1 MGEGLGCLFVYI
13 YISLSLSLLVSGVC
27 LVTLI
32 THHLAMVPVTGGKDL
47 PPKMGPLHV

>member
-13 YISLSLSLLVSGVC
+13 YIYLSLLVSGVC